1 MKIVGV
7 SLVVSS
13 LGVAA
18 VGLTSYIRLVDRF
31 RVDFASW
38 VGDLTQGV
46 IVLVATLAL
55 LAFAFTSGEPYA
67 YVAAAATAGTEAID
81 VWLLWLISRLREAPA
96 RTTGSVEPRLL
107 ARADGSRRDAALPSM
122 RG

>member
-18 VGLTSYIRLVDRF
+18 VGLKSYIRLVDRF
-31 RVDFASW
+31 RVDVASW

-46 IVLVATLAL
+46 IVLVAMLAL

-67 YVAAAATAGTEAID
+67 YVAAAATAGTGAID

-96 RTTGSVEPRLL
+96 RTTGSVKPRLL
-107 ARADGSRRDAALPSM
+107 ARADGSRREAALRWM